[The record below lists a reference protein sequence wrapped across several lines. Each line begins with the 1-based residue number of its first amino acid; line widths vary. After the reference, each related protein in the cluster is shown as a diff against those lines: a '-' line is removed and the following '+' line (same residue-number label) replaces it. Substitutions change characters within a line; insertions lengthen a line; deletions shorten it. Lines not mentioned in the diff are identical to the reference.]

1 MSASEANLRQND
13 VAVIDVGSN
22 SVRLVLYRV
31 EGRAVWTIFNEKV
44 LAGLGRDLAMTGR
57 LSPEGVETAMAALSR
72 FAALLEAARPGRTF
86 AVATAAAREAADG
99 AQFCRRVQAATG
111 LALRVLSGEEEARYA
126 ALGVLAGAPDSEGLV
141 GDLGGAS
148 LELVRVGAG
157 RASDGVTLPLGPFSF
172 RDAGRFDPERVRQ
185 HVERRLRPY
194 QGRLRTQEFH
204 AVGGAWR
211 NFALLAMRMS
221 AYPLEI
227 IQQFEMTRREA
238 LEAARVIARQSRGSL
253 ERIEGISRRRLET
266 LPHAAAVL
274 EGLVESLGV
283 ERVVLSAYGLR
294 EGVLFEAL
302 PPAVQAQDPLIEGCG
317 ALGAREGVDPG
328 LGPALE
334 AWVAPAFAQLE
345 PVMDE
350 REKVLVSAA
359 SRLADLGARL
369 HPDHRADL
377 VFHQVLRAPI
387 AGMNH
392 AERVFLATA
401 MFARHTAAATIP
413 EAALAARLLTSE
425 RFQRARALGSALR
438 LGCDLSGRSPE
449 LLERARLEVRPN
461 AIWLEADEDWATIL
475 LGEQTAKR
483 AATLAGL
490 LERELKLRPVPSVR
504 RRRSAAEDQVN
515 SAWAPA

>member
-1 MSASEANLRQND
+1 
-13 VAVIDVGSN
+13 
-22 SVRLVLYRV
+22 
-31 EGRAVWTIFNEKV
+31 
-44 LAGLGRDLAMTGR
+44 
-57 LSPEGVETAMAALSR
+57 
-72 FAALLEAARPGRTF
+72 
-86 AVATAAAREAADG
+86 
-99 AQFCRRVQAATG
+99 
-111 LALRVLSGEEEARYA
+111 
-126 ALGVLAGAPDSEGLV
+126 
-141 GDLGGAS
+141 
-148 LELVRVGAG
+148 
-157 RASDGVTLPLGPFSF
+157 
-172 RDAGRFDPERVRQ
+172 
-185 HVERRLRPY
+185 
-194 QGRLRTQEFH
+194 
-204 AVGGAWR
+204 
-211 NFALLAMRMS
+211 LLAMRMS